1 MDDAGGNSLVVQW
14 LGLRTFNAL
23 AQDQSLVG
31 EQGSCKS
38 RGTAKTKQNTT
49 IKKKKK
55 TNTGYSWSKSS
66 DRKEWKLKLRF
77 QFLDEES

>member
-31 EQGSCKS
+31 EQGSCKP

-55 TNTGYSWSKSS
+55 T
-66 DRKEWKLKLRF
+66 
-77 QFLDEES
+77 LDIVEARVQIGKNES

>member
-55 TNTGYSWSKSS
+55 P
-66 DRKEWKLKLRF
+66 
-77 QFLDEES
+77 LDIVEARVQIGKNES